1 MTDTHAIIQ
10 EKFPKHPFADIP
22 ESTNIENLLLNFFA
36 MSQAFPY
43 IQSGTQRDLSQHFID
58 RNECIPEHVELTTV
72 VANFLCWDETGG
84 FNLLLASGLKSL
96 PRILETK
103 RFHSNLLKKDL
114 QHILQKDINPDYSP
128 VTKTYLDK
136 LFKGLSQVC
145 PVSRTA
151 YMLGFE
157 MHANDMITAL
167 WESISTRYQVNKN
180 KLAYFHT
187 HVGGDDPAEAYHVLM
202 TSELIKQL
210 VPEDR
215 NQEFIDM
222 TIEAYQLN
230 YDWCQAL
237 VNH

>member
-1 MTDTHAIIQ
+1 
-10 EKFPKHPFADIP
+10 
-22 ESTNIENLLLNFFA
+22 
-36 MSQAFPY
+36 
-43 IQSGTQRDLSQHFID
+43 
-58 RNECIPEHVELTTV
+58 
-72 VANFLCWDETGG
+72 
-84 FNLLLASGLKSL
+84 
-96 PRILETK
+96 
-103 RFHSNLLKKDL
+103 
-114 QHILQKDINPDYSP
+114 
-128 VTKTYLDK
+128 
-136 LFKGLSQVC
+136 
-145 PVSRTA
+145 
-151 YMLGFE
+151 MLGFE

-202 TSELIKQL
+202 TSELIKKL